1 MTSDPSRPAPPAFA
15 HPAEEEF
22 ARLLDFYAIPWQYEP
37 RTFVLREDKEGRPVV
52 AFTPDF
58 YLPEQDLYVETTTV
72 HPKQVRRKNRKIRW
86 LLEHYPEIK
95 IKLFKRSDFRQL
107 MAKYDR
113 DNPDLSAALGAE
125 GQRDEEGDEV
135 A

>member
-1 MTSDPSRPAPPAFA
+1 MTPDTSPTFA

-37 RTFVLREDKEGRPVV
+37 RTFVLRVDKEGKPSV

-58 YLPEQDLYVETTTV
+58 YLPDQDLYVEITTIR
-72 HPKQVRRKNRKIRW
+72 PKQVRRKNRKIHW
-86 LLEHYPEIK
+86 LLEHYPEIN

-107 MAKYDR
+107 MAKHGRND
-113 DNPDLSAALGAE
+113 A
-125 GQRDEEGDEV
+125 EV
-135 A
+135 AAWIGADGQGEDDDSG